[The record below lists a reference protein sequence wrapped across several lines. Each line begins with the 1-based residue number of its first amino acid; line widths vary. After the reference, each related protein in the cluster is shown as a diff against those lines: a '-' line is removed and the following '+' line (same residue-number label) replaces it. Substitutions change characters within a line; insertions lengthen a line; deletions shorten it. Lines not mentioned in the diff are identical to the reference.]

1 MTSPSFIYTKKNI
14 LSLELCKNFINTFNK
29 SEDTFEGIT
38 SADEYGYSFE
48 GSLKA
53 KKSTDITFDPSFKD
67 HPQWGELLKPMIFL
81 LKQQVKNYQSKY
93 FKIKDE
99 KRKEI
104 ISVVPD
110 SHLKID
116 PYFNMQYYKPE
127 EGFYNWHSERS
138 CINNTTRILTWMFFL
153 NDVTD
158 GGGTQFYH
166 QNHTEPAEQGKIVI
180 FSSDYIHTH
189 RGEVS
194 KTEDKYILTGWVNL
208 KE

>member
-1 MTSPSFIYTKKNI
+1 MNSPSFIYTKRNI
-14 LSLELCKNFINTFNK
+14 LSPELCKKFINTFNK

-38 SADEYGYSFE
+38 SNIEYSKINR
-48 GSLKA
+48 S
-53 KKSTDITFDPSFKD
+53 KKSTDITFNPSFKD

-104 ISVVPD
+104 TSVVPD

-116 PYFNMQYYKPE
+116 PYFNMQYYKPG
-127 EGFYNWHSERS
+127 EGFYGWHSERS
-138 CINNTTRILTWMFFL
+138 CIKNTTRILTWMFFL
-153 NDVTD
+153 NNVTD

-180 FSSDYIHTH
+180 FSSDYFHTH

-194 KTEDKYILTGWVNL
+194 KTQDKYILTGWVNL
-208 KE
+208 KN